1 MLEMTA
7 LTAGSTEPISQTTW
21 LRTLQTGY
29 GKPDSQLDS
38 YILALER
45 KLEVFS
51 ENQHIIRTFRQ
62 LLELV
67 EVVKQNGT
75 EPRAEIGRL
84 AVNLCTSRQ
93 WLPRSDINRL
103 PTTLI
108 DIVYNSIDFAIEILL
123 LHRFNT
129 TGESRPPGEHDFK
142 WEKEDN
148 IIVARRAILPQQDDS
163 LDSKIFD
170 HTFTLRD
177 FQEFG
182 DFVIQ
187 PTDNILEHLLMQK
200 HKKRPNRITLLVFF
214 HVSAMERIHDWNET
228 LRPSQPGGRRSFI
241 DSDFIEE
248 TLQTVSLILP
258 YNDLESIEWFKR
270 YYQKFQR
277 TLPRRFRSLS
287 GIDPRAGQLPVASR
301 QAVDYNYWLP
311 RLLELEKEFLNYSPR
326 TLRQFLRDRRR
337 YRDWTLYWVGLVALV
352 LTLISSLTGVASA
365 IVGGLALKDDKNDTN
380 LVTAACCCRDEVA
393 LTNVVT
399 TASIAPASVPVVTL
413 EPAQAIDPTRTLVVT
428 VRVTTTVTMTGA

>member
-1 MLEMTA
+1 M
-7 LTAGSTEPISQTTW
+7 
-21 LRTLQTGY
+21 
-29 GKPDSQLDS
+29 
-38 YILALER
+38 
-45 KLEVFS
+45 
-51 ENQHIIRTFRQ
+51 
-62 LLELV
+62 
-67 EVVKQNGT
+67 
-75 EPRAEIGRL
+75 
-84 AVNLCTSRQ
+84 
-93 WLPRSDINRL
+93 
-103 PTTLI
+103 
-108 DIVYNSIDFAIEILL
+108 
-123 LHRFNT
+123 
-129 TGESRPPGEHDFK
+129 
-142 WEKEDN
+142 
-148 IIVARRAILPQQDDS
+148 
-163 LDSKIFD
+163 
-170 HTFTLRD
+170 
-177 FQEFG
+177 
-182 DFVIQ
+182 
-187 PTDNILEHLLMQK
+187 
-200 HKKRPNRITLLVFF
+200 
-214 HVSAMERIHDWNET
+214 
-228 LRPSQPGGRRSFI
+228 
-241 DSDFIEE
+241 
-248 TLQTVSLILP
+248 QTVSLILP